1 MKEQLDYKALIN
13 ITQEMVELVQ
23 GSTEHYGVYKNIH
36 VNMSDLSEAGNRA
49 VAGMPAT
56 TTAAAGASHWEACH
70 DWMDAQH
77 TLFQLANLCAAVSL
91 LTPSSFRHHLLFL
104 RCLLLISFLLF
115 ILWAGLFEC
124 MLDVL
129 VWNCLFFAV
138 DLVHIIILVYTNIPS
153 RFNKSLLDLYDK
165 KMKPLK
171 VGRRDFAELCSH
183 GNIIPLRKGIKYAM
197 ENVTPCGEK
206 VSILLRGR
214 LKVSHDGVFL
224 HSVEPNE
231 FVDSPEFDSIPL
243 IGDSTEKYQVTITSS
258 EDSLILSWCH
268 TTLRSYLA
276 TNSFMWTV
284 FTHLVGKDVSD
295 KLYKIQELLLREPTD
310 RHSPSFL
317 TRNSSMVN
325 VRKCLLTSDGR
336 QSSLTNDVN
345 LLQDTAM
352 NNLSPAMNNLS
363 PTMNNTA
370 PTMNNTAP
378 AMNNLSSEANVE
390 TCV

>member
-1 MKEQLDYKALIN
+1 MKEQLDYKSLIN

-336 QSSLTNDVN
+336 QSSLTNGKN
-345 LLQDTAM
+345 EMLTFCRIQL
-352 NNLSPAMNNLS
+352 
-363 PTMNNTA
+363 
-370 PTMNNTAP
+370 
-378 AMNNLSSEANVE
+378 
-390 TCV
+390 